1 MENVLQSVA
10 EKESRYKTTLVHKD
24 IDVDIDDGNLL
35 VTDSNPL
42 ELNNL
47 RCVRSLIM
55 S

>member
-10 EKESRYKTTLVHKD
+10 EKESRYKTTKVHKD

-42 ELNNL
+42 ELNSL
-47 RCVRSLIM
+47 RCVRSVNC
-55 S
+55 